1 MPLLLAFRSYVPGVR
16 LRNVYSPLSLAVN
29 LASKLVAVLV
39 SVSSAPATTA
49 PDGSVTAPLSVAL
62 LLCARPEI
70 VMAANKRQK
79 VRKEPNPEPLKR
91 TNFSDMV
98 FLLVVETG
106 RNPQLFCCT
115 R

>member
-1 MPLLLAFRSYVPGVR
+1 M
-16 LRNVYSPLSLAVN
+16 
-29 LASKLVAVLV
+29 
-39 SVSSAPATTA
+39 
-49 PDGSVTAPLSVAL
+49 
-62 LLCARPEI
+62 

-106 RNPQLFCCT
+106 RNP
-115 R
+115 